1 MPFKFRDLASGVVK
15 SSVEAGSVIPE
26 VRPGQRPVQAAAG
39 FSLLS
44 RF

>member
-1 MPFKFRDLASGVVK
+1 MPFKFRDLASGVK